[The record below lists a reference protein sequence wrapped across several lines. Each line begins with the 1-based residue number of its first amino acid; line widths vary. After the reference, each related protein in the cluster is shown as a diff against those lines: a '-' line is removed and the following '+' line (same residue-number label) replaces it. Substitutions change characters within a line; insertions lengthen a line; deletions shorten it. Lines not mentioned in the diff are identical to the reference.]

1 MSAGPGLACRPN
13 LAGWPRRGHA
23 PLLLGEDG
31 GQGHNDASM
40 LLSFERPAPA
50 GRREVTINV
59 IYERADQPALYASP
73 RSLKTAQKPHQP
85 PSISG
90 G

>member
-1 MSAGPGLACRPN
+1 MSTEPDWRAVSSIEGP
-13 LAGWPRRGHA
+13 H
-23 PLLLGEDG
+23 LLGAPWRCG
-31 GQGHNDASM
+31 IQPAIM
-40 LLSFERPAPA
+40 LLSFERPALVCVGCSRDIEIASADSPVQA
-50 GRREVTINV
+50 GVT
-59 IYERADQPALYASP
+59 ASP